1 MTSSSRCRGGRV
13 MVDHLSA
20 MRVFPPDLGV
30 YPLFANAVYAE
41 VLLEPGEMLYIPR
54 RWWHWVTSYDRNIA
68 LSIWHAA
75 DRRTLTVA
83 MDGESVAHID
93 TVSDPF
99 DLGSRYF

>member
-1 MTSSSRCRGGRV
+1 
-13 MVDHLSA
+13 MVDHISA
-20 MRVFPPDLGV
+20 MRVFPPDATE

-75 DRRTLTVA
+75 DRRTMTVPLDA
-83 MDGESVAHID
+83 GSVSRID
-93 TVSDPF
+93 AVTAAQRRA
-99 DLGSRYF
+99 LGANWPLD